1 MYCAPEQMRDF
12 KNADQRSDVFSLGR
26 MLYELYTG
34 ELTSAVQDLAAV
46 PASIAPIIERATQ
59 RPSLRDRYQTV
70 EKMLEDFDSAM
81 GVILGIVEAD
91 SLDNL
96 IEELRGSNSWSDD
109 EVNQLTVLLE
119 EIRTEDELAHAAL
132 MKIPAALFVHINNSI
147 PRTGSNLSPR
157 RSLAMRNHRLG
168 HFSYTD
174 SIADVSRSLFDQLE
188 DSEMRAD
195 LFQAVLMVGAGHHR
209 WHVMEVAASFVSSV
223 QNANDIAAFTR
234 VLRNHPNESQHIQ
247 GYVTRSKLHPS
258 LRQFFPR
265 PDSE

>member
-59 RPSLRDRYQTV
+59 TKPEDRYQTV

-119 EIRTEDELAHAAL
+119 EIRTEDELVHAAL
-132 MKIPAALFVHINNSI
+132 MKIPAALFVHIATRSHALG
-147 PRTGSNLSPR
+147 RTLVKAFSRHAESQAWP
-157 RSLAMRNHRLG
+157 
-168 HFSYTD
+168 FSYTD